1 LNIWDKL
8 RPNRQLKARKSQE
21 WIEIGFQADDPA
33 TDFRG
38 TGYLGL
44 IALS

>member
-1 LNIWDKL
+1 MPDKVL
-8 RPNRQLKARKSQE
+8 SERISKDWQD
-21 WIEIGFQADDPA
+21 IGFQGKDPA

-44 IALS
+44 L